1 MDRHER
7 SGLVKRILITGKGSY
22 LGGSVERY
30 LQQYNSIHG
39 SEMYRVDTI
48 SLRDESWKNA
58 DFSVYDTVLHM
69 VGMAHADI
77 GNVSEETKKKY
88 YEINCDLAVMAA
100 RKAKEDGAAQFI
112 YMSSVIVYGDSAGVG
127 KEKNIT
133 PDTKP
138 APANFYGDSKWQA
151 EQKLNELSDDNFSV
165 AIVRSPMVYGR
176 GSKGNYPLLA
186 RLAEKMPVFPDIK
199 NRRSMIYVEN
209 LAEFLRLLTERGEGG
224 TFLPQNAEYV
234 TTCEMVQA
242 IGAVMGKKVIPCSIL
257 NPFVYIASHV
267 PGKIGGLANK
277 AFGSLTIDQGLSY
290 RSISGYQIYSLEE
303 SIRRTHEN

>member
-1 MDRHER
+1 M
-7 SGLVKRILITGKGSY
+7 KRILITGKGSY
-22 LGGSVERY
+22 LGGSVARY
-30 LQQYNSIHG
+30 LGEYNAIHG
-39 SEMYRVDTI
+39 CEAYSVDMI

-58 DFSVYDTVLHM
+58 DFSIYDTVIHM

-77 GNVSEETKKKY
+77 GNVPDETKRKY
-88 YEINCDLAVMAA
+88 YEINCDLAVTTAV
-100 RKAKEDGAAQFI
+100 KAKKDGVAQFI

-138 APANFYGDSKWQA
+138 SPANFYGDSKWQA
-151 EQKLNELSDDNFSV
+151 EQKLNELSDDSFSV
-165 AIVRSPMVYGR
+165 AIVRSPMVYGK

-186 RLAEKMPVFPDIK
+186 KLAEKMPIFPDIK
-199 NRRSMIYVEN
+199 NKRSMIYVEN
-209 LAEFLRLLTERGEGG
+209 LAEFLRLLSESGAGG

-242 IGAVMGKKVIPCSIL
+242 IASAMGRRVIPCRIL
-257 NPFVYIASHV
+257 NPFVRIASHV

-277 AFGSLTIDQGLSY
+277 AFGSLTIDKEVSC
-290 RSISGYQIYSLEE
+290 REISGYQIYSLEE